1 MKSIRLVVQGI
12 ALALVVAGTTG
23 SAEGQEIMLPNED
36 YPKLV
41 AYAVNGIKD
50 ALKDPTE
57 ETNIRKA
64 HTAAVMLAGYAQVN
78 LSGPDAQV
86 RATVRDAALKLAET
100 IRNKKYAD
108 ALKQAD
114 AIANLKADPN
124 AKKDKVKLIDAHV
137 RFPDLMNQFDFP
149 PKGGWGI
156 DRELYAYRLGMKS
169 KIPARELGDKL
180 MLMGYQVAV
189 TGDLANAKVP
199 GMNQKEW
206 AQYTAD
212 LRAGGIELADSV
224 KKKDGEAAL
233 GAIAKIT
240 TTCTNCH
247 KIFRKR

>member
-1 MKSIRLVVQGI
+1 MRSIRLAVQGM
-12 ALALVVAGTTG
+12 ALALIVAGVG
-23 SAEGQEIMLPNED
+23 SAEGQEVALPDED

-41 AYAVNGIKD
+41 NYALNGIKE

-57 ETNIRKA
+57 ETNVRKA

-78 LSGPDAQV
+78 LSGPDAQQ

-108 ALKQAD
+108 AARQAEGITKLKP
-114 AIANLKADPN
+114 DPN
-124 AKKDKVKLIDAHV
+124 AKKVKVKLIDAQV

-169 KIPARELGDKL
+169 KIPARELTDKL

-189 TGDLANAKVP
+189 TGDLAHAKVP
-199 GMNQKEW
+199 AMNQKEW

-212 LRAGGIELADSV
+212 LRAGGIELADCV
-224 KKKDGEAAL
+224 KKKDGESAL
-233 GAIAKIT
+233 SAIAKIT
-240 TTCTNCH
+240 TTCSNCH
-247 KIFRKR
+247 KVFRKR